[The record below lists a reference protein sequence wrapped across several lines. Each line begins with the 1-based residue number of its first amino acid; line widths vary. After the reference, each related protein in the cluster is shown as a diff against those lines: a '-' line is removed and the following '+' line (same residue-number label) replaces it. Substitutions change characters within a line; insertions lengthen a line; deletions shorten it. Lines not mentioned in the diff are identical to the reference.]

1 MLNSFFATPVWITD
15 CDSVTQGRIHDEID
29 RALDPDRIQNRP
41 WEDLVKSTFTYEGT
55 DDFARFS
62 LKRLQSFIEQNVK
75 AYAQSLGARQDLGLM
90 ESWFN
95 RYDQGDFQFDHC
107 HANRA
112 VSGVYYYQ
120 AEPGQGDLRLIT
132 PNHAQ
137 WLSLWP
143 ADTVSSQG
151 VQIPAVTGRLVLF
164 PGWLTHRVCPNA
176 VNSDRPR
183 ISVSFNYQ

>member
-1 MLNSFFATPVWITD
+1 MLHSFFATPVWVTD
-15 CDSVTQGRIHDEID
+15 ADPLQQ
-29 RALDPDRIQNRP
+29 ALIREEVQRSLDFDLIGQRP

-55 DDFARFS
+55 DDFTKHS
-62 LKRLQSFIEQNVK
+62 LGHLKSWIELNIRD
-75 AYAQSLGARQDLGLM
+75 YAQSLGARQNLRLM

-120 AEPGQGDLRLIT
+120 AQEGQGDLRLIT
-132 PNHAQ
+132 ANPAQ

-151 VQIPAVTGRLVLF
+151 VQIPAITGRLVLF
-164 PGWLTHRVCPNA
+164 PGWLTHRVCPNT
-176 VNSDRPR
+176 VNSDQPR
-183 ISVSFNYQ
+183 ISVSFNYL